1 MACVARTIPSM
12 ATSASYLEEA
22 AGGMVAAAAFDDDD
36 AAVSAIAL
44 LRASGVRE
52 QDITVIAKDRRRAEL
67 VAGDRAWLPGKGWSG
82 IMSRLVRLL
91 NGGIPRDVRKRYG
104 KALSS
109 GQIVVVAAAGDQPP
123 DTIAA
128 LLRQSRGDL
137 IDEWWQAPTQL
148 FAPPELAGPF

>member
-1 MACVARTIPSM
+1 M
-12 ATSASYLEEA
+12 ATSASYLEEV
-22 AGGMVAAAAFDDDD
+22 AGGMVSAAAFEDDD
-36 AAVSAIAL
+36 AAVSAVQL
-44 LRASGVRE
+44 LRDSGVRE
-52 QDITVIAKDRRRAEL
+52 QDISVIAKDRRRAEL
-67 VAGDRAWLPGKGWSG
+67 VAGDRAWVPGRGWGG
-82 IMSRLVRLL
+82 ILSRLVRLL
-91 NGGIPRDVRKRYG
+91 NGGIPREVRKRYG

-137 IDEWWQAPTQL
+137 VDEWWQAPTQL

>member
-1 MACVARTIPSM
+1 M
-12 ATSASYLEEA
+12 ATSASYLEEV
-22 AGGMVAAAAFDDDD
+22 AGGMVTAAAFDDDD

-52 QDITVIAKDRRRAEL
+52 QDISVVAKDRRRAEL
-67 VAGDRAWLPGKGWSG
+67 VAGDRAWVPGKGWRG
-82 IMSRLVRLL
+82 ILSRLMRLL

-104 KALSS
+104 KALRS
-109 GQIVVVAAAGDQPP
+109 GQIVIVAAAGDQPP

-137 IDEWWQAPTQL
+137 IDEWWQSPTQL

>member
-1 MACVARTIPSM
+1 M

-22 AGGMVAAAAFDDDD
+22 AGGMVSAAAFDDDD
-36 AAVSAIAL
+36 AAAAAVRL
-44 LRASGVRE
+44 LRDSGVRE
-52 QDITVIAKDRRRAEL
+52 QDISVIAKDRRRAERI
-67 VAGDRAWLPGKGWSG
+67 AADHAWVPGKGWG
-82 IMSRLVRLL
+82 GLVDRLMRLL
-91 NGGIPRDVRKRYG
+91 NGGVPSEVRERYG
-104 KALSS
+104 RALSS

>member
-1 MACVARTIPSM
+1 M
-12 ATSASYLEEA
+12 ATSASYLEEV
-22 AGGMVAAAAFDDDD
+22 AGGMVSAAAFEDDD
-36 AAVSAIAL
+36 AAVSAVQL
-44 LRASGVRE
+44 LRDSGVRE
-52 QDITVIAKDRRRAEL
+52 QDISVIAKDRRRAEL
-67 VAGDRAWLPGKGWSG
+67 VAGDRAWVPGKGWG
-82 IMSRLVRLL
+82 GLIARLMRLL
-91 NGGIPRDVRKRYG
+91 NGGIPREVRKRYG

-137 IDEWWQAPTQL
+137 VDEWWQAPTQL

>member
-1 MACVARTIPSM
+1 M
-12 ATSASYLEEA
+12 ATSASYLEEV
-22 AGGMVAAAAFDDDD
+22 AGGMVSAAAFEDDD
-36 AAVSAIAL
+36 AAVSAVQL
-44 LRASGVRE
+44 LRDSGVRE
-52 QDITVIAKDRRRAEL
+52 QDISVIAKDRRRAEL
-67 VAGDRAWLPGKGWSG
+67 VAGDRAWVPGKGWG
-82 IMSRLVRLL
+82 GLIARLMRLPS
-91 NGGIPRDVRKRYG
+91 GGIPREVRKRYG

-137 IDEWWQAPTQL
+137 VDEWWQAPTQL

>member
-1 MACVARTIPSM
+1 M
-12 ATSASYLEEA
+12 ATSASYLEEV
-22 AGGMVAAAAFDDDD
+22 AGGMVSAAAFEDDD
-36 AAVSAIAL
+36 AAVSAVQL
-44 LRASGVRE
+44 LRDSGVRE
-52 QDITVIAKDRRRAEL
+52 QDISVIAKDRRRAEL
-67 VAGDRAWLPGKGWSG
+67 VAGDRAWVPGKGWG
-82 IMSRLVRLL
+82 GLFARLMRLPS
-91 NGGIPRDVRKRYG
+91 GGIPREVRKRYG

-137 IDEWWQAPTQL
+137 VDEWWQAPTQL

>member
-1 MACVARTIPSM
+1 M
-12 ATSASYLEEA
+12 ATSASYLEEL
-22 AGGMVAAAAFDDDD
+22 AGGMVSAAAFEDDD
-36 AAVSAIAL
+36 AAVSAVQL
-44 LRASGVRE
+44 LRDSGVRE
-52 QDITVIAKDRRRAEL
+52 QDISVIAKDRRRAEL
-67 VAGDRAWLPGKGWSG
+67 VAGDRAWVPGRGWGG
-82 IMSRLVRLL
+82 ILSRLVRLL
-91 NGGIPRDVRKRYG
+91 NGGIPRDVRKRYR

-137 IDEWWQAPTQL
+137 VDEWWQAPTQL

>member
-1 MACVARTIPSM
+1 M

-36 AAVSAIAL
+36 VAVSAIAL

-128 LLRQSRGDL
+128 LLRQARGDL

>member
-1 MACVARTIPSM
+1 M

-44 LRASGVRE
+44 LRASDVRE

>member
-1 MACVARTIPSM
+1 M

-22 AGGMVAAAAFDDDD
+22 AGGMVSAAAFEDDDP
-36 AAVSAIAL
+36 AVSAVQL
-44 LRASGVRE
+44 LRDSGVRE
-52 QDITVIAKDRRRAEL
+52 QDISIIAKDRRRAEL
-67 VAGDRAWLPGKGWSG
+67 VAGDRAWVPGKGWG
-82 IMSRLVRLL
+82 GLIARLMRLL
-91 NGGIPRDVRKRYG
+91 NGGIPREVRKRYG

-128 LLRQSRGDL
+128 LLRRSRGDL
-137 IDEWWQAPTQL
+137 VDEWWQAPTQL

>member
-1 MACVARTIPSM
+1 M

-36 AAVSAIAL
+36 AAVSAIGL